1 MMNMRFGV
9 VVALAKRRIWP
20 LLAALPLAA
29 CFGGGDSAT
38 PLQPATFVAL
48 GTLGGYATSQ
58 AVALS
63 ADGSV
68 VAGTAGTPAGR
79 RQAFRWTER
88 EGAVGL
94 GFMPGGTYS
103 AAAAVA
109 ADGSV
114 VLSNGDTTSS
124 PATSSGSFLWT
135 AGTGVVRLQ
144 PPPGA
149 VLCAGAGMSG
159 DGSVVAGTCL
169 TFNNEAFLWRGGE
182 APVSL
187 GRFGG
192 GSNQT
197 SSAAA
202 VSKDGSTIVGTGHPV
217 LTGAVM
223 WNASGASAILGKL
236 PSDATAYATGVTR
249 DGASVV
255 GTSTDSNR
263 VARAFVWT
271 RATGIEALGDGVP
284 PGVTGIHAS
293 GVSGD
298 GATVVGWGTTS
309 DGETALVWQVESGW
323 RTLAAA
329 LVADHRTEV
338 PGWRLTRA
346 TAISDDGRAIVG
358 YGTNPDGQTEGWLV
372 RLPQ

>member
-1 MMNMRFGV
+1 
-9 VVALAKRRIWP
+9 
-20 LLAALPLAA
+20 
-29 CFGGGDSAT
+29 
-38 PLQPATFVAL
+38 
-48 GTLGGYATSQ
+48 
-58 AVALS
+58 
-63 ADGSV
+63 
-68 VAGTAGTPAGR
+68 
-79 RQAFRWTER
+79 
-88 EGAVGL
+88 
-94 GFMPGGTYS
+94 
-103 AAAAVA
+103 
-109 ADGSV
+109 
-114 VLSNGDTTSS
+114 
-124 PATSSGSFLWT
+124 
-135 AGTGVVRLQ
+135 
-144 PPPGA
+144 
-149 VLCAGAGMSG
+149 MSG

-169 TFNNEAFLWRGGE
+169 TVNNEAFLWRGGA

-223 WNASGASAILGKL
+223 WTTSGASAILGKL

-271 RATGIEALGDGVP
+271 RTTGIEALSAGVP
-284 PGVTGIHAS
+284 PGVTGVHAS

-298 GATVVGWGTTS
+298 GATVVGWGATGE
-309 DGETALVWQVESGW
+309 GETALVWQADSGW

-346 TAISDDGRAIVG
+346 TAISDDGRAIAG